1 MAPNNLSMF
10 LESDFTLS
18 LHWYLHLVCRF
29 LFLFATLSAVWTPEM
44 SDTHRSIHHVRFAVP
59 QGLYCVEDI
68 NHTLSLGHLTDNAAG
83 AEYSATPAAISVK
96 GQRQKILARH
106 WTKTSSG
113 LTPECVSWVIPFTG
127 ICRVLTGSAQWFFP
141 LPPLPRAAT
150 GRPAES
156 AWGRSVWK
164 RGPLYARPSPGTGT
178 VEPSGNPPG
187 AERPNEDVVRK
198 FC

>member
-10 LESDFTLS
+10 LESDFTL
-18 LHWYLHLVCRF
+18 LVCSF

-113 LTPECVSWVIPFTG
+113 LCFMSHSVHRYLSSTHRQCTM
-127 ICRVLTGSAQWFFP
+127 VL
-141 LPPLPRAAT
+141 
-150 GRPAES
+150 
-156 AWGRSVWK
+156 
-164 RGPLYARPSPGTGT
+164 PSPSSPSRCHWSTCRISLRKERLEAGTSLCPAQPRYWNCRT
-178 VEPSGNPPG
+178 I
-187 AERPNEDVVRK
+187 R
-198 FC
+198 